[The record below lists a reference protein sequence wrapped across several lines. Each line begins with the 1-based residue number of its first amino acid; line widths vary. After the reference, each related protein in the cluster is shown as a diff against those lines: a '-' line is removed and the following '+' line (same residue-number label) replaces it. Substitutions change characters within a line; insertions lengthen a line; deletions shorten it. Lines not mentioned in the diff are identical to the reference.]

1 MSIIARNKEKLK
13 QLFLIE
19 NPVEQGVPKV
29 LSIQIGP
36 AFAAYCVTDRS
47 GNRLEELG
55 YYLTDCRDAESLEAF
70 LSGRPAFG
78 QSYYEVMLAYDFPES
93 TLVPALEYRHEEA
106 GSLAASLFGR
116 AAAANTVAEAIRVKD
131 MYNVY
136 TVPQDIMD
144 VMKNRFPAAKTRH
157 QYSVLLEKA
166 VPPEGDSILLDVRD
180 SEFSLL
186 LTRQGEVLL
195 AQTYSYSSPE
205 DVLYYLVRA
214 ASAFD
219 MSREQCSL
227 LVSGLIDQQSSLYK
241 ELYLYFI
248 RISFREATWSHQ
260 EYPLHFFTTL
270 NDIARCAS

>member
-1 MSIIARNKEKLK
+1 MK

-19 NPVEQGVPKV
+19 NPIEQAVPKV
-29 LSIQIGP
+29 LSVQIGP
-36 AFAAYCVTDRS
+36 AFAAYAVTDRA

-55 YYLTDCRDAESLEAF
+55 YYLTDRWDAGSLEAF
-70 LSGRPAFG
+70 FAGRPAFE
-78 QSYYEVMLAYDFPES
+78 QSYYEVLVAYDFPES
-93 TLVPALEYRHEEA
+93 SLVPALEYRHEEA
-106 GSLAASLFGR
+106 GNLAAGLFGR
-116 AAAANTVAEAIRVKD
+116 ASAANTVAEAVRVKD
-131 MYNVY
+131 LYNVY
-136 TVPQDIMD
+136 SVPQDIME
-144 VMKNRFPAAKTRH
+144 VVKSRFPAAKTRH

-166 VPPEGDSILLDVRD
+166 VSPGDDTILLDIRD

-186 LTRQGEVLL
+186 LTRQGSILL

-214 ASAFD
+214 AQAFD
-219 MSREQCSL
+219 VSREQCRL
-227 LVSGLIDQQSSLYK
+227 MVSGLIDQQSSLYK

-248 RISFREATWSHQ
+248 GISFRDATWSHR